1 MYLGA
6 KVQRFQRLPVDR
18 QSSGARDSVS
28 AALSESATDK
38 FWHLPLVSI
47 FAFKRTV
54 RCRSSASAVFG
65 ALPRSAHDIVRQ
77 WMSGSPWW
85 KSARSGWVTLCMN
98 CHPERSEGSAFSRQT
113 TDPSPSATLGVGM
126 TKSGEL
132 RVKLRVLTSTT
143 GCQALATG
151 PPGKRSTKKRSR
163 GFLLCFFPA
172 CTLPQVL
179 CQSPTYCSGV
189 SVPAQLVASAAA
201 SRTTAS
207 WTEQK
212 TRTPVWFTPIGD
224 ATN

>member
-1 MYLGA
+1 MSLGA
-6 KVQRFQRLPVDR
+6 EVQRFQRIPVDC

-28 AALSESATDK
+28 VALSESAADK
-38 FWHLPLVSI
+38 FWHWPLVSI

-77 WMSGSPWW
+77 WISRRWRR
-85 KSARSGWVTLCMN
+85 ALL
-98 CHPERSEGSAFSRQT
+98 GSAPQN
-113 TDPSPSATLGVGM
+113 
-126 TKSGEL
+126 
-132 RVKLRVLTSTT
+132 
-143 GCQALATG
+143 
-151 PPGKRSTKKRSR
+151 KRSR

-179 CQSPTYCSGV
+179 CQSQTYCSGI
-189 SVPAQLVASAAA
+189 SVPAQLVAPAAA
-201 SRTTAS
+201 TRTTAS

-224 ATN
+224 ATS